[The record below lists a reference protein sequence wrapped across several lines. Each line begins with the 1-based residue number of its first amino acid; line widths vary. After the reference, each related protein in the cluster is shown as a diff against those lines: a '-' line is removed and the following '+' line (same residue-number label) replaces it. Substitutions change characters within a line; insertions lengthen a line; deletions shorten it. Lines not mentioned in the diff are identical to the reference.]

1 MSDLSA
7 AGESSFYWPL
17 KLIDGPRRDDLARVY
32 AWCKHVD
39 QLADAADTSAVM
51 VFGWREWLCD
61 GDLTRLPPSAHH
73 LALGL
78 QDAMTRGKI
87 ESEWLTQLLDGLVM
101 DLAGEMRAPTMAL
114 LTAYCRRVAAMP
126 GRMCLAILGWRG
138 DDAEAFADAAGIAVQ
153 LTNILRDIDEDVRM
167 GRLYIPR
174 EALDAAG
181 IAASDP
187 AIVVVDPR
195 FAQAWLAIALRAE
208 ATFVHAEALLPA
220 ARRRQVWPALAMLE
234 ISRSLLRRLRARGW
248 RPGAR
253 RAQVPRWR
261 RLAIAVSAMAGWA

>member
-17 KLIDGPRRDDLARVY
+17 KLLDGARRHDLARVY

-39 QLADAADTSAVM
+39 QLADAPDASAAK
-51 VFGWREWLCD
+51 VFGWRGWLGD
-61 GDLTRLPPSAHH
+61 GDLERLPPSAHG

-78 QDAMTRGKI
+78 RDAI
-87 ESEWLTQLLDGLVM
+87 ERRNIEPAWLSLLLDGLVM
-101 DLAGEMRAPTMAL
+101 DLAGDMRAPTMTM
-114 LTAYCRRVAAMP
+114 LTAYCHCVAAMP

-138 DDAEAFADAAGIAVQ
+138 HDAEAFADAAGIAVQ
-153 LTNILRDIDEDVRM
+153 LTNILRDIDEDARM

-181 IAASDP
+181 IAAADP
-187 AIVVVDPR
+187 IIAVGDPR
-195 FAQAWLAIALRAE
+195 FAQAWLAIALLAE
-208 ATFVHAEALLPA
+208 ARFVHADVLLPA
-220 ARRRQVWPALAMLE
+220 ARRRQVWPALAMLG
-234 ISRSLLRRLRARGW
+234 IYRALLRRLRARGW
-248 RPGAR
+248 RSGAG

-261 RLAIAVSAMAGWA
+261 RLAIAVAAMAGWS